1 MSEIAAIAEHMASL
15 TLAAAAFQLE
25 PDVPGEPE
33 PAYPP
38 TVGLLDEDS
47 EPEAA
52 ETLGEIRAW
61 SAGALAADRAPNIW
75 RAFANHARHLEAVWG
90 KNRLILGAGILDEF
104 TKNCA
109 ALAVAQFRQSR
120 SWIAYQTQFLR
131 QSFGIDDRGIVETTA
146 MAMHALSFNTVA
158 HGMRLPAYAEDMSA
172 QDFKE
177 GGRLDGVDIVAAP
190 TPED

>member
-1 MSEIAAIAEHMASL
+1 MASL

-25 PDVPGEPE
+25 PDIPGGPE

-38 TVGLLDEDS
+38 TVGLLDEES

-52 ETLGEIRAW
+52 EALAEIKAW
-61 SAGALAADRAPNIW
+61 SAGALGADRAPNIW
-75 RAFANHARHLEAVWG
+75 RAFANHPRHLEGVWG

-104 TKNCA
+104 SKNRA

-120 SWIAYQTQFLR
+120 YWIAYQTQFLR
-131 QSFGIDDRGIVETTA
+131 QSFGIDDRGIAEATA
-146 MAMHALSFNTVA
+146 MAMHALSFNTVS

-172 QDFKE
+172 EDFKE
-177 GGRLDGVDIVAAP
+177 GGRLDGVDIVTAP
-190 TPED
+190 NPPD